1 MQKNIL
7 VNVYDTDGL
16 VGFLNELNKKYDC
29 CIFAAEENEEFLN
42 ENGFKTKCMSEFSEE
57 YSPDMVICNFFPA
70 EKYEDRNA
78 DKDEIIENINAQ
90 ALTLLTAAVK
100 NHHETLIVS
109 SKKDYDEVLTR
120 IREGKIDEEYL
131 FAASQ
136 NGLAKIAEY
145 TTGLAV
151 SVCDKD
157 KLFVLGG
164 IKDGDLVYGENP
176 HQKASLYSHKQVDY
190 EVLNGKQLSYNNFLD
205 MSLAVSIVSEFYD
218 VCAAAITKHSM
229 PCGVALGS
237 TIFDAFQKAV
247 DCDPVSSFEGIAAF
261 SGKIDEQLAKN
272 LSSLMLE
279 IVIAPDFSEK
289 ALEILKQ
296 KDLKIVKLNTPLK
309 DYGKFISKDVKVT
322 PFGVLVQEAD
332 KSRLEKE
339 SFNVVSKKKPTTEMV
354 EDMVF
359 AWKVSKHTRS
369 NSAVVVKDLK
379 TVGICQGET
388 ARVDAIEK
396 ALDRACENSKD
407 AILATDGFLS
417 TAEGIQA
424 AIQARISGII
434 QPGVKD
440 KQLIKIADKYE
451 LVMIT
456 TGIRQF
462 RNQ

>member
-16 VGFLNELNKKYDC
+16 VHFLNELGKKYEC
-29 CIFAAEENEEFLN
+29 KIFSAEENEKFLS
-42 ENGFKTKCMSEFSEE
+42 ENGFSVICMSEFSEE

-70 EKYEDRNA
+70 EKYENRNA
-78 DKDEIIENINAQ
+78 DKDEIIESINAQ
-90 ALTLLTAAVK
+90 ALTLLTMAAK

-109 SKKDYDEVLTR
+109 SKNDYEEVLKR
-120 IREGKIDEEYL
+120 IHEGRIDEEFL
-131 FAASQ
+131 FSSAQ

-157 KLFVLGG
+157 KLFVLSGV
-164 IKDGDLVYGENP
+164 KDGDLVYGENP
-176 HQKASLYSHKQVDY
+176 HQKASLYVHKQVNY

-218 VCAAAITKHSM
+218 VCAVAITKHSM

-237 TIFDAFQKAV
+237 TVAEACQKAV

-261 SGKIDEQLAKN
+261 SGEIDEKLAKN

-279 IVIAPDFSEK
+279 IIIAPDFSEK

-296 KDLKIVKLNTPLK
+296 KDLKIIKLNTPLK
-309 DYGKFISKDVKVT
+309 DYRTFVSKEIKVT
-322 PFGVLVQEAD
+322 PFGILVQEAD
-332 KSRLEKE
+332 KSQLEKE

-354 EDMVF
+354 EDMIF

-369 NSAVVVKDLK
+369 DSAVVVKDLK

-396 ALDRACENSKD
+396 ALDKACENSKD
-407 AILATDGFLS
+407 AILALDGFVS
-417 TAEGIQA
+417 GAEGIHA
-424 AIQARISGII
+424 AIQGRVAGII
-434 QPGVKD
+434 QPGFKD
-440 KQLIKIADKYE
+440 KEVIKIADKYE